1 MPSRVNRA
9 ATSATRPAP
18 FVMTTNWM
26 MTRIRKTTTTA
37 NAAARSA
44 CFRRRASMRQRT
56 LAEGLQLGGRLLQ
69 SMRPGNRP
77 LRPAFER
84 LAAPARGAV
93 DEGEHLRHRLEELLR
108 DLVAEV

>member
-26 MTRIRKTTTTA
+26 MTTIRKTTTTTA

-93 DEGEHLRHRLEELLR
+93 DEREHLRDRLEELLR
-108 DLVAEV
+108 D